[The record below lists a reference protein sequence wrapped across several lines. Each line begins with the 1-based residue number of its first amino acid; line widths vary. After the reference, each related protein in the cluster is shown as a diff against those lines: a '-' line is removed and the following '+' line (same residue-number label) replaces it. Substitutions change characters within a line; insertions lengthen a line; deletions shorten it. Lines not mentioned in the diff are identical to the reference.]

1 MSLIEDL
8 HHLRIPFKDIKEA
21 TQNFTTLIGRGGY
34 GPVFRGQLS
43 LSGELTVVAVK
54 QLQTDQRSA
63 QGIKEFLTE
72 IQMLSRYKHPNIVSL
87 VRFCQKGNERFLV
100 YEYAEHGSL
109 DKYLRPMKNRCPLT
123 WRQRISICVDAA
135 RGLNH
140 LHNHVAKNQRVI
152 HRDIKSG
159 NILLDHNWKAMIAD
173 FGLSKLGRAN
183 ESVTYVITNACG
195 TYGYCDPA
203 YINSGIL
210 TKESD
215 VYSFGVVLFEV
226 LCGRLCFKNGE
237 EEYLAPLAQRYYEQ
251 KMLGIIT
258 DDDLKKYM
266 NSYSMNIFSE
276 IAYKCLLDD
285 RKQRPSMGLVL
296 KKLEKALE
304 VIEIEDPPELQELEE
319 ALGLQK
325 LVEKLQKQHFEEA
338 CEMHELEEALGLQK
352 LVETLQIQELE
363 EALGL
368 QKRVETLQIQHFE
381 EACEMHELEALGLQ
395 KRVETLQIQHC
406 EEACEMHKLENALGL
421 PELEEALGL
430 PELVETLELEIGESR
445 IDYEVIEAIYDM
457 PDAPLSYI
465 TRDQVYSHL
474 STGILVDEGKVWFS
488 IDDDGKTQ
496 EMISAM
502 KFVPSINVSNRK
514 PRFEHESRF
523 SKVVFVRSPRREMQ
537 VKIRTQFLSS
547 HVTYAAYLVCKSDY
561 CPEDIASY
569 LLIYRLN
576 SKSKSYISYPSKME
590 ESGWWMFELFQ
601 TINLK
606 RSSDFIISLKILDW
620 PFCYRSHP
628 LIEGIKFLPIPQF
641 EDEVEIEILEEK
653 NLSPSNIGWDNLLP
667 SDYKQFIYY
676 SNKEMMKKPR
686 GNVIFPTKE
695 EAYSILSMGVLI
707 KVNYEV
713 NIWFWITKSNG
724 KKCVILPPTLA
735 SYENQPLRKIKRI
748 PSNESRIEYVL
759 HLSPSKV
766 VGMCFKVPNG
776 LLSTNTTYGC
786 YLVYKMPE
794 GSDCNTLVEMKF
806 DADGMIAADKRSYNL
821 RNLSITQIPV
831 IGADG
836 VCRSTIPINDPKNI
850 QLPRKRKDGWLEV
863 ALNNIQEDEGFG
875 YVQSRENRPWRSRVL
890 RCISHNE
897 SGDRVD
903 NDTGNS
909 FTSEPRYFKTITI
922 CMRYVNSL
930 TTTIPKLIVQGIE
943 FRPM

>member
-1 MSLIEDL
+1 
-8 HHLRIPFKDIKEA
+8 
-21 TQNFTTLIGRGGY
+21 
-34 GPVFRGQLS
+34 
-43 LSGELTVVAVK
+43 
-54 QLQTDQRSA
+54 
-63 QGIKEFLTE
+63 
-72 IQMLSRYKHPNIVSL
+72 
-87 VRFCQKGNERFLV
+87 
-100 YEYAEHGSL
+100 
-109 DKYLRPMKNRCPLT
+109 
-123 WRQRISICVDAA
+123 
-135 RGLNH
+135 
-140 LHNHVAKNQRVI
+140 
-152 HRDIKSG
+152 
-159 NILLDHNWKAMIAD
+159 MIAD

-430 PELVETLELEIGESR
+430 PELEETLELEEHDEALGLPELVETLELEIGESR

-474 STGILVDEGKVWFS
+474 STGILVDEGKVGFC
-488 IDDDGKTQ
+488 
-496 EMISAM
+496 A
-502 KFVPSINVSNRK
+502 RK
-514 PRFEHESRF
+514 LLVIPDL
-523 SKVVFVRSPRREMQ
+523 VRSGC
-537 VKIRTQFLSS
+537 S
-547 HVTYAAYLVCKSDY
+547 
-561 CPEDIASY
+561 
-569 LLIYRLN
+569 
-576 SKSKSYISYPSKME
+576 
-590 ESGWWMFELFQ
+590 WWCS
-601 TINLK
+601 T
-606 RSSDFIISLKILDW
+606 
-620 PFCYRSHP
+620 
-628 LIEGIKFLPIPQF
+628 
-641 EDEVEIEILEEK
+641 
-653 NLSPSNIGWDNLLP
+653 
-667 SDYKQFIYY
+667 
-676 SNKEMMKKPR
+676 KP
-686 GNVIFPTKE
+686 
-695 EAYSILSMGVLI
+695 
-707 KVNYEV
+707 
-713 NIWFWITKSNG
+713 
-724 KKCVILPPTLA
+724 
-735 SYENQPLRKIKRI
+735 
-748 PSNESRIEYVL
+748 
-759 HLSPSKV
+759 
-766 VGMCFKVPNG
+766 
-776 LLSTNTTYGC
+776 
-786 YLVYKMPE
+786 
-794 GSDCNTLVEMKF
+794 
-806 DADGMIAADKRSYNL
+806 
-821 RNLSITQIPV
+821 
-831 IGADG
+831 
-836 VCRSTIPINDPKNI
+836 
-850 QLPRKRKDGWLEV
+850 
-863 ALNNIQEDEGFG
+863 
-875 YVQSRENRPWRSRVL
+875 
-890 RCISHNE
+890 
-897 SGDRVD
+897 
-903 NDTGNS
+903 
-909 FTSEPRYFKTITI
+909 
-922 CMRYVNSL
+922 
-930 TTTIPKLIVQGIE
+930 
-943 FRPM
+943 